1 MKAFIYV
8 SEVSAVMKALYMC
21 EMAAYNSYLA
31 GAYRRAHHHSFL
43 ELDRRSQMLD
53 IRPER

>member
-1 MKAFIYV
+1 MKAFVYV
-8 SEVSAVMKALYMC
+8 SELSAVMKALYMC

-31 GAYRRAHHHSFL
+31 GAYRRAHHHPSL
-43 ELDRRSQMLD
+43 KLDRRSQMLG